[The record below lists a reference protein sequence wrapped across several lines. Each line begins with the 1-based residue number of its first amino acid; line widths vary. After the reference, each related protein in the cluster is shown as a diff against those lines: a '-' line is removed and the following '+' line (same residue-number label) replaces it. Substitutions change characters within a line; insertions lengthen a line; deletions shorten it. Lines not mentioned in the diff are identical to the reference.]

1 MKKLLVLLV
10 FTPFLILSQD
20 HVEHNLI
27 GWTIDNKIVYE
38 KESSWFFNWEHNI
51 IVQNLVTDKIEDIV
65 TISGGGD
72 GDCGNEFLDCP
83 IHIDHNN
90 QKTVVLYPYS
100 IIDSISFRDSVNHDM
115 FIDNFL
121 KMYSISKK
129 SINMYENTFIDDYD
143 LNILLKLNEYDSNET
158 FFDVLVGNQKIGYK
172 RIGKVANASDIAIR
186 GYYISPFESRALIVI
201 ETNTMWYGEEYFE
214 GMENEMR
221 LYFFGCSL
229 NPSTFK

>member
-1 MKKLLVLLV
+1 MKKLLSLLV

-38 KESSWFFNWEHNI
+38 KESFYFFNSNYEI
-51 IVQNLVTDKIEDIV
+51 IVQNLVTDKIEDII
-65 TISGGGD
+65 TIFEGGD

-83 IHIDHNN
+83 IYIDHNN

-100 IIDSISFRDSVNHDM
+100 IIDSISFRDSVKRDM

-121 KMYSISKK
+121 KMYTISKK
-129 SINMYENTFIDDYD
+129 SISLYENKFIDDYD
-143 LNILLKLNEYDSNET
+143 LNILLKLNEYDSNKT

-172 RIGKVANASDIAIR
+172 RIGGGDWANDITIR
-186 GYYISPFESRALIVI
+186 GYYMSPFESRALIVI
-201 ETNTMWYGEEYFE
+201 ETNTMHIGEEYYE
-214 GMENEMR
+214 GMENEMK
-221 LYFFGCSL
+221 LYYFGCNL